1 MWMIKHV
8 KSNKWLRAGSRYW
21 QKGSPLNESYMLTAR
36 GGRIFKRK
44 SDLSSHIAQNLDF
57 YNQFRNDFEVVE
69 FETREKSTSS
79 MDIMLEAND
88 ERKKQKEQDL
98 KQFQERMERERL
110 ARLEQE
116 VLELK
121 KKLG

>member
-8 KSNKWLRAGSRYW
+8 KTNKWLRSGSLYW
-21 QKGSPLNESYMLTAR
+21 RSGATLNESHMLTAR

-44 SDLSSHIAQNLDF
+44 SDLSSHISQNSEF
-57 YNQFRNDFEVVE
+57 YKTFQNDFEVVE
-69 FETREKSTSS
+69 FETREKSTWG

-110 ARLEQE
+110 ARLERE